1 MSVRVRPLA
10 LLRSS
15 WQTSIVTTS
24 DDSTTSSLAQHL
36 LCAVPQLADPNFV
49 RSVVLIID
57 HSPQGAFGLVINH
70 ELPTTI
76 GEFAE
81 AVEMQWEG
89 PPEQTLRLGGPVEP
103 VRAFLLHDLPGW
115 DPVADEIAPGAYL
128 TSTLEGVR
136 SLSGAGFGDTGRFHV
151 FLGYAGWGPGQ
162 LEAEMAQG
170 SWLAV
175 PLHADGAGEAG
186 VPVGWL
192 WSAAAE
198 SMWQEALAAIG
209 VDPARLIGAALG
221 TGRVPQA

>member
-10 LLRSS
+10 LPSSS

-24 DDSTTSSLAQHL
+24 DESSPSSLALNL

-49 RSVVLIID
+49 RSVVLIVD
-57 HSPQGAFGLVINH
+57 HTPEGAFGLIVNH

-76 GEFAE
+76 GEFAD
-81 AVEMQWEG
+81 AVELRWEG
-89 PPEQTLRLGGPVEP
+89 PSEQPLRLAGPVEP
-103 VRAFLLHDLPGW
+103 VRAFLLHDQPDW
-115 DPVADEIAPGAYL
+115 DPMADAIAPGAFL

-136 SLSGAGFGDTGRFHV
+136 LHSESRFGAQGRFLV

-175 PLHADGAGEAG
+175 PLQDGAGAEAA
-186 VPVGWL
+186 VPVSWL
-192 WSAAAE
+192 WETAAGQ
-198 SMWQEALAAIG
+198 MWQEALAAIG
-209 VDPARLIGAALG
+209 VDPARLIGTALG
-221 TGRVPQA
+221 TGRAPQA